1 VRLAVLTLLLG
12 ALLAA
17 CGGSTA
23 TVEEVPGP
31 PVALDEPG
39 NAAALAPN
47 ATPTPTT
54 TASATATPTTT
65 SGSTSSGSTG
75 TGTSSSGT
83 TGTTPSG
90 TQTGST
96 GTSTQPP
103 PPGSDAQKFEQ
114 FCAQNPGAC

>member
-23 TVEEVPGP
+23 SVQEVPGP

-47 ATPTPTT
+47 ATATPTA
-54 TASATATPTTT
+54 TASATATPTTSAGSTGTSGTGTSGTST
-65 SGSTSSGSTG
+65 SGSTPST
-75 TGTSSSGT
+75 S
-83 TGTTPSG
+83 

-96 GTSTQPP
+96 GTSPQPP
-103 PPGSDAQKFEQ
+103 APGSDAQKFEQ

>member
-23 TVEEVPGP
+23 SVQEVPGP

-47 ATPTPTT
+47 ATATPTA
-54 TASATATPTTT
+54 TASATATPSTGT
-65 SGSTSSGSTG
+65 GSTSSGTSG
-75 TGTSSSGT
+75 TGTSSPGT
-83 TGTTPSG
+83 TPTTPSG

-96 GTSTQPP
+96 GTSPQPP
-103 PPGSDAQKFEQ
+103 APGSDAQKFEQ